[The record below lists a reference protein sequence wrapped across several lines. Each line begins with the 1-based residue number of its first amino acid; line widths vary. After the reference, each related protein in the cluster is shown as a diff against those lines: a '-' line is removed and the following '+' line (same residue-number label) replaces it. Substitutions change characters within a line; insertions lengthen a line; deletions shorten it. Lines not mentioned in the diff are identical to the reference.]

1 MVNPNTLW
9 IMLHAKGRPP
19 RAWINPSPLSLRAKK
34 LNRISLLILQ
44 AKNKTFFNKITVSL
58 KHNTRLGWKRTVE
71 YWNTRSNPK
80 TIREIKIS

>member
-44 AKNKTFFNKITVSL
+44 AKKQNFLQQNNSQ
-58 KHNTRLGWKRTVE
+58 
-71 YWNTRSNPK
+71 PK
-80 TIREIKIS
+80 TQHAFRMEKDGGILEHAI